1 MRVVFMGTTPFS
13 NVVLQQLIDD
23 GYNVVGVITQ
33 PDRKVGRKRILTP
46 PVTKTLARTHNID
59 VYQPES
65 IRKEYEPILEME
77 PDVIVTCAYGQI
89 VPKVIL
95 DFPKYG
101 ALNVHAS
108 LLPKYRGGAPIHKA
122 IINGE
127 TETGVTLMHMDVG
140 MDTGDM
146 LAKRPV
152 SIASTDT
159 FGDVEAK
166 LMEVTKKL
174 IQSDL
179 RSYLAGNLTAIKQ
192 DDEKATYAYAIK
204 RDEEFV
210 SFKKNIYK
218 IYNHIRGMIPWPVSY
233 GILDGDAIKFHGVTM
248 IESTHNEIAGTIF
261 EIDESGVHVYVE
273 GGVIVLT
280 QVQPA
285 NKPKMNN
292 QDIMNGY
299 GSLWKGKVFE

>member
-23 GYNVVGVITQ
+23 NYNVVGVITQ

-46 PVTKTLARTHNID
+46 PVTKILANKYNIE

-65 IRKEYEPILEME
+65 IRKEFQPVLDMK
-77 PDVIVTCAYGQI
+77 PDVIMTCAYGQI

-95 DFPKYG
+95 DYPKYG

-122 IINGE
+122 IIEGE
-127 TETGVTLMHMDVG
+127 IETGVTLMHMDVG
-140 MDTGDM
+140 MDTGDI
-146 LAKRPV
+146 LAKRKV
-152 SIASTDT
+152 SIEHQDT

-166 LMEVTKKL
+166 LMDVTKLL
-174 IQSDL
+174 IQEDFKA
-179 RSYLAGNLTAIKQ
+179 YLAGNLNPIKQ
-192 DDEKATYAYAIK
+192 NDEEATYAYAIK

-210 SFKKNIYK
+210 SFKKNIYE

-233 GILDGDAIKFHGVTM
+233 GNLDGDAIKFHGVKM
-248 IESTHNEIAGTIF
+248 VEKDHDELAGTIF
-261 EIDESGVHVYVE
+261 AVDEMGVHVYVD
-273 GGVIVLT
+273 GGIIILT
-280 QVQPA
+280 EVQPA
-285 NKPKMNN
+285 NKPKMKN
-292 QDIMNGY
+292 QDVMNGY
-299 GSLWKGKVFE
+299 GSLWKGKVLE